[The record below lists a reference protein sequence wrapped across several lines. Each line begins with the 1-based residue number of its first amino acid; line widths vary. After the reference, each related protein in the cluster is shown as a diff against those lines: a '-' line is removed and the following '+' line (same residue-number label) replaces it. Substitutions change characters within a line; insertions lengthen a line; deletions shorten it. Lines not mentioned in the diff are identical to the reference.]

1 MHLKVPP
8 PVAVAVAL
16 ALLYAAG
23 RWLPGLTLTFPGQT
37 VLAILFLV
45 AGLAIGA
52 VAIAGFL
59 TARTTFN
66 PMTPHKASLLV
77 TGGLYRFSRN
87 PMYVADVLLILAL
100 GAHIGT
106 LAVVAVV
113 PLFVWYLTEFQIKP
127 EEKHLR
133 QIFGQDYLN
142 YCSRVRR
149 WI

>member
-23 RWLPGLTLTFPGQT
+23 SLLPGLTLTFPGQT
-37 VLAILFLV
+37 ILAILLLF

-66 PMTPHKASLLV
+66 PTTPHKARTLV

-100 GAHIGT
+100 AVHIGT
-106 LAVVAVV
+106 LSVLAVV

-127 EEKHLR
+127 EEEHLTR
-133 QIFGQDYLN
+133 KFGRDYLD

>member
-23 RWLPGLTLTFPGQT
+23 RWLPGLSLTFPGQT
-37 VLAILFLV
+37 GLAVLLLF
-45 AGLAIGA
+45 AGLSIGA
-52 VAIAGFL
+52 HALWGFL
-59 TARTTFN
+59 KVRTTFN
-66 PMTPHKASLLV
+66 PVTPHKARTLV
-77 TGGLYRFSRN
+77 TGGLYRVSRN

-100 GAHIGT
+100 AAHIGT
-106 LAVVAVV
+106 LSVLAVV

-133 QIFGQDYLN
+133 QKFGQDYLD